1 LTLNNDILSEHAE
14 TVNAIN
20 EAVEPIVPP
29 DKTVALLMI
38 AERLERLGEM
48 LEDRLLKI
56 ESRL

>member
-1 LTLNNDILSEHAE
+1 MTLNDTLSEHTR

-20 EAVEPIVPP
+20 DELAPLVPP

-38 AERLERLGEM
+38 VERLERLGEM